1 MLLGEV
7 RMRGERAQS
16 SSGQHLTLRMHFNP
30 IRLQLAAAL
39 VLATVLFPLAASG
52 QRYEDF
58 STKRPVPSGS
68 YLVVGVL
75 GGVEKWSSPRRPVN
89 VLAADLRA
97 KNFPNLFVETVEHL
111 HSDVALRLIIDALD
125 QNRDGK
131 LDADERASAHVI
143 LYGHSMG
150 AATVV
155 KLARKL
161 QKLEVP
167 VQLTVQVDSIGAG
180 DRDIP
185 ANVVHAANFYQR
197 NSLLLRG
204 VSDIR
209 AKDPNSTTILGNFK
223 YDYRHK
229 KVDLSRVSPVERVA
243 GGSHTKMEFDPDVWA
258 SVEKLIL
265 AEIK

>member
-1 MLLGEV
+1 MLPNPLRFVIGV
-7 RMRGERAQS
+7 ALALAMLFAPLSASAQ
-16 SSGQHLTLRMHFNP
+16 H
-30 IRLQLAAAL
+30 
-39 VLATVLFPLAASG
+39 
-52 QRYEDF
+52 YEDF
-58 STKRPVPSGS
+58 ATKRPVARGS
-68 YLVVGVL
+68 YLIIGVL
-75 GGVEKWSSPRRPVN
+75 GGVEKWSSQRRPVN
-89 VLAADLRA
+89 VLAAELRA
-97 KNFPNLFVETVEHL
+97 KNLPNVNVETVEHL
-111 HSDVALRLIIDALD
+111 HSSLAMRLIVDALD

-131 LDADERASAHVI
+131 LDSDERSSVHII

-161 QKLEVP
+161 QKLEIP

-185 ANVVHAANFYQR
+185 ENVVHAANFYQH
-197 NSLLLRG
+197 NSLLLSG
-204 VSDIR
+204 VSEIR
-209 AKDPNSTTILGNFK
+209 AKDPKATTILGNFS

-265 AEIK
+265 NEIK

>member
-1 MLLGEV
+1 MLPNLLRLRFWLASVFAVAMLL
-7 RMRGERAQS
+7 S
-16 SSGQHLTLRMHFNP
+16 P
-30 IRLQLAAAL
+30 L
-39 VLATVLFPLAASG
+39 VAGA

-58 STKRPVPSGS
+58 STKRPVPRGS
-68 YLVVGVL
+68 YVIIGVL
-75 GGVEKWSSPRRPVN
+75 GGVEHWSSPRRPVN
-89 VLAADLRA
+89 VMAADLRS
-97 KNFPNLFVETVEHL
+97 KNLPNVFVETVEHL
-111 HSDVALRLIIDALD
+111 HSDLAMRLIVDALD

-131 LDADERASAHVI
+131 LDADERTSAHII

-150 AATVV
+150 AATII

-161 QKLEVP
+161 QKLGIP

-185 ANVVHAANFYQR
+185 ANVVHAANFFQR
-197 NSLLLRG
+197 NSLLLSG

-209 AKDPNSTTILGNFK
+209 AKDPNATTILGNFK

-243 GGSHTKMEFDPDVWA
+243 GGSHTKMEFDHDVWD
-258 SVEKLIL
+258 SVEKIIL
-265 AEIK
+265 DEIK